1 MSRPRFGSASVGG
14 WVQPVP
20 NTDPASLR
28 ELLVDGAHG
37 LPKRL
42 LTHEGLDG
50 FLHAVA
56 SLCADHVAMHDQG
69 PGVTAA
75 ARRDALLSLE
85 SAAHRMQNALTPL
98 RAGASHPDLFD
109 AIEPA
114 YWYLAQRARDPRTEG
129 RPAVPSIPSSL
140 PLTLSDLLSMI
151 DDGLAALRATCSHV
165 ARQIEPSASIDKAR
179 ERALARA
186 VAVAHRAA
194 FGELPPA
201 GGWFGRHFMPEL
213 GQRIGW
219 DIGHKVVKVAVDN
232 LKAEEVPPPG

>member
-1 MSRPRFGSASVGG
+1 VKRSRFGSSASGG

-20 NTDPASLR
+20 NTDPVSLR
-28 ELLVDGAHG
+28 PLLVGAHG

-42 LTHEGLDG
+42 RTHAGLDG
-50 FLHAVA
+50 FLLAVA
-56 SLCADHVAMHDQG
+56 SLCAHHVAMHDEG
-69 PGVTAA
+69 PAVTPA

-85 SAAHRMQNALTPL
+85 TAAHRMQNSLAPL
-98 RAGASHPDLFD
+98 RAGATTPDLFE

-140 PLTLSDLLSMI
+140 PSTLSDLLSMV

-165 ARQIEPSASIDKAR
+165 ANQITPSASIEKAR
-179 ERALARA
+179 ERDLARA
-186 VAVAHRAA
+186 VAAAHLEA

-213 GQRIGW
+213 GHRIGW
-219 DIGHKVVKVAVDN
+219 DIGHKVVKQAVDS
-232 LKAEEVPPPG
+232 LQAEAAPSPG